1 MKPSREGLRLLIV
14 AGLLAALS
22 FTPAPQ
28 SQSPPRTRST
38 MVQWLS
44 HRFYLAVGGR
54 LAPPRNPPATD
65 PLRGVLRA
73 ENDRLHALLALGQR
87 LPGEVRTAWV
97 VRREP
102 DRWWRDLEVEIPI
115 LGPPPPNGA
124 ALVLTSEGLIGTLES
139 QRLVMARIGERTL
152 ARGTVTLLS
161 APGHQLSVVTGPGE
175 QPFLLEGR
183 GGANLA
189 LRPISGGA
197 EKEIIPGD
205 AVLTSGLGRL
215 YRSRGLV
222 IGEVDSDVHWARF
235 STMASTPSEVLLWWR

>member
-1 MKPSREGLRLLIV
+1 MKSNREGLRLLLV

-22 FTPAPQ
+22 FTPGPQ
-28 SQSPPRTRST
+28 SQSLPK
-38 MVQWLS
+38 WLS

-54 LAPPRNPPATD
+54 LAPPRTPPAAD
-65 PLRGVLRA
+65 PLRGVLQA
-73 ENDRLHALLALGQR
+73 ENDRLHALLALSER
-87 LPGEVRTAWV
+87 LPGEVRSAWV
-97 VRREP
+97 ARREP

-115 LGPPPPNGA
+115 AGPPPPNGV
-124 ALVLTSEGLIGTLES
+124 ALVLTTEGLIGTLES
-139 QRLVMARIGERTL
+139 QRLLLSKIGGRTL

-161 APGHQLSVVTGPGE
+161 APGHQLSVVAGPGE

-197 EKEIIPGD
+197 EKEVSPGD

-222 IGEVDSDVHWARF
+222 VGEVDSDVHWARF
-235 STMASTPSEVLLWWR
+235 SALASTPSEVLLWWR